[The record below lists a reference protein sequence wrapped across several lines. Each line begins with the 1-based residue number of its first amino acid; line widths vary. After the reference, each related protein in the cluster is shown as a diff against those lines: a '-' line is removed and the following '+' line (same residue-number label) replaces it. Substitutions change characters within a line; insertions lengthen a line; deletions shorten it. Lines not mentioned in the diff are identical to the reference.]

1 MGGSGYGEID
11 EGLLASSSVSPLFH
25 PDFSL
30 FPVNPPFSPSL
41 VPSCLDIKVSHVS
54 LFALFNNLKALI
66 LD

>member
-1 MGGSGYGEID
+1 MGGSGYGEIE
-11 EGLLASSSVSPLFH
+11 EGLLASSSVFPLSYPGFSP
-25 PDFSL
+25 

-41 VPSCLDIKVSHVS
+41 APSCLNIKVSHVS